1 MTGII
6 VVGVDGSE
14 TALKAAQTAR
24 DLAASLG
31 ATLHVVSA
39 FDSDRTEVYGS
50 GSDKWIVSD
59 AGDAEKVARGV
70 ADSLRTPAVNVTYAA
85 ARGKPAEA
93 LIDEAARSGAQL
105 IVVGNRRMKG
115 LGRVLGSVANSVA
128 HNAPCDVYIAKTD
141 SPE

>member
-24 DLAASLG
+24 DLAVSLG

-39 FDSDRTEVYGS
+39 FDSDRTEVFGS
-50 GSDKWIVSD
+50 GSD
-59 AGDAEKVARGV
+59 
-70 ADSLRTPAVNVTYAA
+70 
-85 ARGKPAEA
+85 
-93 LIDEAARSGAQL
+93 
-105 IVVGNRRMKG
+105 

-128 HNAPCDVYIAKTD
+128 HGAPCDVYIAKTD

>member
-14 TALKAAQTAR
+14 TALKAAQTAK
-24 DLAASLG
+24 DLAATLG

-39 FDSDRTEVYGS
+39 FDSDRTEVFGS

-59 AGDAEKVARGV
+59 AGEAEKVARSV

-93 LIDEAARSGAQL
+93 LIKEAERAGARM
-105 IVVGNRRMKG
+105 IVVGNKRMRG
-115 LGRVLGSVANSVA
+115 IGRVLGSVANSVA

-141 SPE
+141 SGD

>member
-14 TALKAAQTAR
+14 TALKAAHTAR

-59 AGDAEKVARGV
+59 AGDAEKVARERRRQPPH
-70 ADSLRTPAVNVTYAA
+70 ARRSMSPTRPPAAS
-85 ARGKPAEA
+85 RP
-93 LIDEAARSGAQL
+93 R
-105 IVVGNRRMKG
+105 
-115 LGRVLGSVANSVA
+115 
-128 HNAPCDVYIAKTD
+128 P
-141 SPE
+141 